1 MSVIEHL
8 DEDILVL
15 TLSHPPVNA
24 IATPL
29 RAALWRGL
37 QRAEADAAIR
47 GVVIH
52 GAGGLFSAGADL
64 QEFTEG
70 RAFDMPSFHGDVLP
84 YIATMRKPVV
94 AALEGRAIGGGFE
107 LALWCHARVAVA
119 DCLLGLPETTLGLMP
134 GAGGTQLLPRAIGL
148 ERATSLI
155 VSGRLECAAT
165 FEGTALLDDLVPAGE
180 LLPVALNL
188 ARTLAAEDVTRIHLS
203 ERVVTHPQPDSFL
216 QFARSQAR
224 ARRDFVP
231 SMLLAVDAIAM
242 SLNRPAIEGM
252 AREFEM
258 FRPLVGSPS
267 ARAIRH
273 AFFAERR
280 APRVNDVP
288 AGTPTRAIASAA
300 VIGAGFMGSGIAHC
314 LARAG
319 IPVKLFDEKPGAAA
333 RAAAALSEQVDV
345 GDRIE
350 AVGQLDELANADLV
364 IEAIVE
370 HLEAKLTLFVR
381 LGLIVK
387 PGAILATNT
396 STLDVDAIAA
406 ATGRPADVV
415 GLHFFGPAPI
425 MRLLEI
431 VRGART
437 SSEVLATALELARR
451 MRKVAI
457 VSRVS
462 PGFIGNRIFDVLV
475 AQALALAAEGVRPA
489 DVDAALESE
498 GWRMGPFRTMD
509 LIGHDVLTKARAGR
523 SPTTGEAIQDRLV
536 MEGRLGQKSGKGW
549 YRYSADGRRAMPD
562 AVVDA
567 LLPAPP
573 VRKPSASAIA
583 QRCLL
588 AMVNEGARVL
598 EEGVAQRASDIDV
611 AFLLGYGF
619 PRLHGGPMFAAT
631 ELGLGRACQ
640 LLEALAR
647 ETGNDDFLPAPLLH
661 RCAQDQGRW
670 PA

>member
-1 MSVIEHL
+1 MSVSEHL
-8 DEDILVL
+8 DGGILVL

-37 QRAEADAAIR
+37 QRAETDDAIR

-70 RAFDMPSFHGDVLP
+70 RAFDTPSFHGDVLP
-84 YIATMRKPVV
+84 YIAAMRKPVV

-107 LALWCHARVAVA
+107 LALWCHARVAAA

-155 VSGRLECAAT
+155 VSGRLERAAT
-165 FEGTALLDDLVPAGE
+165 FDGTALLDGLVPASE
-180 LLPVALNL
+180 LISAAHSL
-188 ARTLAAEDVTRIHLS
+188 ASSLASGAVTRLHLS
-203 ERVVTHPQPDSFL
+203 ERVVSHPQPDAFL

-224 ARRDFVP
+224 VRRDFVP
-231 SMLLAVDAIAM
+231 SMLLAIDAIEM
-242 SLNRPAIEGM
+242 SLACSAIEGM

-258 FRPLVGSPS
+258 FRPLVGSPA

-280 APRVNDVP
+280 APRIEDLP
-288 AGTPTRAIASAA
+288 AGTSPRAVLSAA
-300 VIGAGFMGSGIAHC
+300 VVGAGFMGTGIAHC

-319 IPVKLFDEKPGAAA
+319 IPVKLFDEKPDAAA
-333 RAAAALSEQVDV
+333 RAAAALSAQAETGGNV
-345 GDRIE
+345 E
-350 AVGQLDELANADLV
+350 AVERLEDLASADLV

-370 HLEAKLTLFVR
+370 QLDAKSELFAR
-381 LGLIVK
+381 LDRTVK
-387 PGAILATNT
+387 AGAILATNT

-406 ATGRPADVV
+406 ATERPADVL
-415 GLHFFGPAPI
+415 GLHFFGPAPV

-437 SSEVLATALELARR
+437 SPQVLATALELARR

-475 AQALALAAEGVRPA
+475 TQALALAAEGVRPA
-489 DVDAALESE
+489 DVDAALEAE

-509 LIGHDVLTKARAGR
+509 LIGHDVLTRARAHR
-523 SPTTGEAIQDRLV
+523 PPTAGEAIQDRLV
-536 MEGRLGQKSGKGW
+536 IEGRLGQKTGKGW

-562 AVVDA
+562 PAIDT
-567 LLPAPP
+567 LLPSEIAK
-573 VRKPSASAIA
+573 KPSASAIA
-583 QRCLL
+583 QRCLF

-598 EEGVAQRASDIDV
+598 KEGVAQRASDIDV

-619 PRLHGGPMFAAT
+619 SRLLGGPMFAAT

-640 LLEALAR
+640 QLEALAS
-647 ETGNDDFLPAPLLH
+647 ETGDDRFLPAPLLQQ
-661 RCAQDQGRW
+661 CAQDDGRW
-670 PA
+670 HA